1 VFRHGPRNGMHSF
14 ENATLVVDDSDVE
27 VPPSTNLYDI
37 APTLLD
43 LMDVQ
48 YDDREFDG
56 DSLVTADD

>member
-1 VFRHGPRNGMHSF
+1 
-14 ENATLVVDDSDVE
+14 
-27 VPPSTNLYDI
+27 VPASTNLYDI